1 MRTRYLAIGLAAVVA
16 AAVGVLVNVVPA
28 SRAPDSVPDQRK
40 SAWTA
45 AQVEEWQK
53 HLGSNVSVGPGS
65 LEGEA
70 VDEDPGGVN
79 GSLGI
84 PDQPAGW

>member
-1 MRTRYLAIGLAAVVA
+1 MRARHMAIGLAAVVA
-16 AAVGVLVNVVPA
+16 AAVAAVVNVVPA
-28 SRAPDSVPDQRK
+28 SRAPDSVPDHSK

-53 HLGSNVSVGPGS
+53 PLGGSVSVGPGS

-70 VDEDPGGVN
+70 VYEDPGELN
-79 GSLGI
+79 GSIGR